1 MSVYSGRLARA
12 ARVLREGGLVAYPT
26 ESCYGLGCDPMNA
39 RAVRRLLRL
48 KRRPLKKGLIL
59 IAASFEQL
67 RPYVA
72 HVSEEILAGWP
83 GARTWLLPAT
93 PHTPVWILGWH
104 PRVAVRVSAH
114 PVAAALCRAAGMA
127 IVSTSANP
135 AGQRPARSLR
145 EVHRRFGRHIDYV
158 LPGRIGRRRRPT
170 PIVDAVTRDI
180 VRKG

>member
-1 MSVYSGRLARA
+1 MYSGRLARA

-48 KRRPLKKGLIL
+48 KHRPLKKGLIL

-93 PHTPVWILGWH
+93 PRTPVWILGRH

-145 EVHRRFGRHIDYV
+145 EVHHYFGRHIDYV

-170 PIVDAVTRDI
+170 PIVDAVTRDV